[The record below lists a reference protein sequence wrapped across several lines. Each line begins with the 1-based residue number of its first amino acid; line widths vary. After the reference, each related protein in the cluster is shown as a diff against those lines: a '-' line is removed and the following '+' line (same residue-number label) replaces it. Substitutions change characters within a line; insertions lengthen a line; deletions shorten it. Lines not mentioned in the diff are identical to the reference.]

1 MFRISIKIIGTMLA
15 AVAVAVPVS
24 SAGGPRTPAEGNSL
38 GVLPEYQQPDPE
50 QAYAAAW
57 PSYRGL
63 PGGPKLPSDRQVFS
77 LSTALAEYQRKSEPR
92 TPRVGEG
99 FSFKAPSYWN
109 AGPGYW
115 STAQSTGAAISPSVG
130 MNHSLGV
137 PPQYLG
143 TGTKNEPRTP
153 RVGEGFSF
161 KAPSYWKARPSYWST
176 VERLGAPTAPDPEH
190 AYAAAWPSY
199 RGLPGGP
206 PALPVA
212 ATDSRDFDWG
222 DAGMGAAGMLGIM
235 LLAGGLLAAFIAAHN
250 RRETRHA

>member
-1 MFRISIKIIGTMLA
+1 MFRISIKIIGTVLA

-38 GVLPEYQQPDPE
+38 GDLPEYQQPDPE

-63 PGGPKLPSDRQVFS
+63 PGGPSALPVAATDS
-77 LSTALAEYQRKSEPR
+77 

-99 FSFKAPSYWN
+99 FSFN
-109 AGPGYW
+109 
-115 STAQSTGAAISPSVG
+115 
-130 MNHSLGV
+130 
-137 PPQYLG
+137 
-143 TGTKNEPRTP
+143 
-153 RVGEGFSF
+153 
-161 KAPSYWKARPSYWST
+161 APSYWKARPSYWST
-176 VERLGAPTAPDPEH
+176 VERLGAPTAPDPEQ

-222 DAGMGAAGMLGIM
+222 DAGIGAAGMLGIT
-235 LLAGGLLAAFIAAHN
+235 LLAGGFLAALIAVRN
-250 RRETRHA
+250 RREARHA

>member
-1 MFRISIKIIGTMLA
+1 MFRISIKIIGTVLV

-77 LSTALAEYQRKSEPR
+77 LSTALAEYQRKS
-92 TPRVGEG
+92 PRVGEG
-99 FSFKAPSYWN
+99 FSFNAPSYWN
-109 AGPGYW
+109 A
-115 STAQSTGAAISPSVG
+115 A
-130 MNHSLGV
+130 
-137 PPQYLG
+137 
-143 TGTKNEPRTP
+143 
-153 RVGEGFSF
+153 
-161 KAPSYWKARPSYWST
+161 PSYWST
-176 VERLGAPTAPDPEH
+176 VERMGARTAPDPEQ

-222 DAGMGAAGMLGIM
+222 DAGIGAAGMLGIM
-235 LLAGGLLAAFIAAHN
+235 LLAGGFLAALIAVRN
-250 RRETRHA
+250 RREAQHA